1 MALDLADP
9 LKDAA
14 RVVRDVRRAVFRE
27 AAEKS
32 GRRRRSHNDEAEER
46 DAPHDPP
53 QTLPGAALLDWQPG
67 AAARVRWAAR
77 RPDGLA

>member
-14 RVVRDVRRAVFRE
+14 RVISGRDVRRAVFRE

-32 GRRRRSHNDEAEER
+32 GFAPRRRRERCQREQDE
-46 DAPHDPP
+46 PP
-53 QTLPGAALLDWQPG
+53 RTTP
-67 AAARVRWAAR
+67 AAR
-77 RPDGLA
+77 RRARRRATRSCCRPPGR